1 MSSPTTTSY
10 TKLNDVV
17 IHDEEM
23 DLKYDNNN
31 NNNNTKIINETKVDD
46 KNNMED
52 DNDKATSS
60 FGSAV

>member
-1 MSSPTTTSY
+1 MSSSTTTSY

-31 NNNNTKIINETKVDD
+31 NNDKIINETKIDD

-52 DNDKATSS
+52 DNDLRLE
-60 FGSAV
+60 VRC